1 MLEEKEVDFEGRA
14 QPYQKL
20 ELVGL
25 TGEKK
30 GQKIVVENGDM
41 PLANVV
47 KYKKYDKVVIIKNED
62 FGGRPVYLIGD
73 SVRRDG
79 LLLLLV
85 IFVVGALAVTKWRG
99 LGAIVSMVFSFLV
112 IFKLVLPQIL
122 GGADPVGVAIIAS
135 ALIIP
140 VTFYLSHGF
149 SKKTTVAIAGTF
161 LALVFTG
168 LLAKLFIQ
176 LTYLHGFSSEEASFL
191 SIDQSGVINM
201 SGLLLAG
208 IVIGALGV
216 LDDVTVSQA
225 AVVEQLL
232 TVAPKKPRVWEIFSK
247 AMVVG
252 RDHIASMVN
261 TLILVYAGASLP
273 LLLIFINNPHPFAE
287 IINYEFVAEEIVR
300 TLVGSIGLIVAVPIT
315 TLIACWVVGGKNEK
329 R

>member
-1 MLEEKEVDFEGRA
+1 MATESSFEAQVVEVLEEKEVDFEGRA

-122 GGADPVGVAIIAS
+122 GGADPVGV
-135 ALIIP
+135 
-140 VTFYLSHGF
+140 
-149 SKKTTVAIAGTF
+149 
-161 LALVFTG
+161 
-168 LLAKLFIQ
+168 
-176 LTYLHGFSSEEASFL
+176 
-191 SIDQSGVINM
+191 
-201 SGLLLAG
+201 
-208 IVIGALGV
+208 
-216 LDDVTVSQA
+216 
-225 AVVEQLL
+225 
-232 TVAPKKPRVWEIFSK
+232 
-247 AMVVG
+247 
-252 RDHIASMVN
+252 
-261 TLILVYAGASLP
+261 
-273 LLLIFINNPHPFAE
+273 
-287 IINYEFVAEEIVR
+287 
-300 TLVGSIGLIVAVPIT
+300 
-315 TLIACWVVGGKNEK
+315 
-329 R
+329 